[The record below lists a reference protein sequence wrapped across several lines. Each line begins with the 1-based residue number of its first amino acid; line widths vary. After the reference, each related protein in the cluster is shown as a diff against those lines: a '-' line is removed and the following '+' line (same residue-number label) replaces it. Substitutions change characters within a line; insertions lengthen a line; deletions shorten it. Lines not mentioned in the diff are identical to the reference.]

1 MKPLSAG
8 SEVDAWCTR
17 CRLDLGHRIVAM
29 VGGKPKVVI
38 CQTCGSRHNYRS
50 PRATGGNNE
59 PVRREPAS
67 PKRSSP
73 RSRAEQERLV
83 QWETRVGGQVTQAF
97 ARYSMDRRFRLGE
110 LIVHRKF
117 GEGYVDRVLE
127 DGKISVMFRDGSRT
141 LAHAHG

>member
-8 SEVDAWCTR
+8 SEVDAWCTK

-29 VGGKPKVVI
+29 VASRPKVVI

-50 PRATGGNNE
+50 PRATGTNDSQ
-59 PVRREPAS
+59 PLRRQPTS
-67 PKRSSP
+67 PKQRAEGRASP
-73 RSRAEQERLV
+73 RSRAEQERIV
-83 QWETRVGGQVTQAF
+83 QWETRVAGQVAQAF

-127 DGKISVMFRDGSRT
+127 DG
-141 LAHAHG
+141 